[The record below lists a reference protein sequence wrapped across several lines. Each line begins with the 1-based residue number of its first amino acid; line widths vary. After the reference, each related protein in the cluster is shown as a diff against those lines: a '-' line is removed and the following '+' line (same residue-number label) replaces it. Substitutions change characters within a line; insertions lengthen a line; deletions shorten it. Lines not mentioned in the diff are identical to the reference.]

1 MHSSFVT
8 GTEETTIDHYDSLM
22 QRLWSIP
29 SESVIKASDSVG
41 TGNFGKVL
49 KGYVQRGE
57 SKTEA
62 AIHIIEGILSY
73 ETSE

>member
-1 MHSSFVT
+1 MT
-8 GTEETTIDHYDSLM
+8 GTEETAVDHYETLM

-29 SESVIKASDSVG
+29 AESVIKTSDSVG

-62 AIHIIEGILSY
+62 AIHIIEGSF
-73 ETSE
+73 